1 MRPKLILI
9 FLLFLNQI
17 QAQQATDQQDS
28 IRQNYLKELKII
40 GKTFT
45 DDFYPT
51 YAKTYSLPEKLF
63 IAKIDSVRK
72 KFNTVLNNYKSK
84 FDIKYIQEQQIEI
97 KYYFDK
103 LLIEYPLNHDIYI
116 GKTSQTLS
124 LIPERLKS
132 NLADFNKVELLANSD
147 FTNYLK
153 AFLSYEINIEL
164 KRGIYK
170 NSDNQ
175 QLNVVWKL
183 IPKFISNLKCKAFWQ
198 CDYLYNHIDNNGIK
212 NIETIYANF
221 KSTCN
226 DTAYLNKVNS
236 IYSEDSIGRQGHLIK
251 AYKTV
256 GSFKLDIHMFLP
268 DSLMN
273 GNKRPVIVY
282 FHGGSWSEGK
292 PDWFFYACESYAKKG
307 WVACAVEYRIY
318 GRQGTL
324 PFDAVMDAKS
334 AIRWLRQHSTEYNI
348 DTNKIVAS
356 GNSAGGHLILCATL
370 ADKWNE
376 KTDDL
381 KFSSVPNVLMVNS
394 GVYDL
399 TDQNTAWIRK
409 DLKDKNLV
417 KEISPD
423 YLFKNNFPPTLIIH
437 GTDDQN
443 VPYSTAQ
450 KFVTGLTK
458 TGNSKIEFHSIKGA
472 GHFIWFDPK
481 YSSEVSRLRNEF
493 LTKLGY

>member
-9 FLLFLNQI
+9 FFLFLNQI
-17 QAQQATDQQDS
+17 HAQQTNEQDT
-28 IRQNYLKELKII
+28 IRQNYLEKLKII

-45 DDFYPT
+45 DDFYPNYT
-51 YAKTYSLPEKLF
+51 KTYSLPEKLF

-72 KFNTVLNNYKSK
+72 KFNAVLNSYKSTLN
-84 FDIKYIQEQQIEI
+84 IKYIQEQQTEI

-103 LLIEYPLNHDIYI
+103 LLIEYPLNHDTYL

-124 LIPERLKS
+124 TIPQKLNS
-132 NLADFNKVELLANSD
+132 NLADFNKVELLTNSD
-147 FTNYLK
+147 FTNYVK
-153 AFLSYEINIEL
+153 AFLSYQINLEL
-164 KRGIYK
+164 KKTSYR
-170 NSDNQ
+170 NTDNQ
-175 QLNVVWKL
+175 QLNAVWKL
-183 IPKFISNLKCKAFWQ
+183 IPKFISNPTCKSFWQ

-212 NIETIYANF
+212 NIEPIYAGF
-221 KSTCN
+221 RATCN

-251 AYKTV
+251 TYKTV
-256 GSFKLDIHMFLP
+256 GSFKLDIHIFLP
-268 DSLMN
+268 DSLLN
-273 GNKRPVIVY
+273 GNKRPSIVY

-292 PDWFFYACESYAKKG
+292 PDWFFYACENYAKKG
-307 WVACAVEYRIY
+307 WVACAVEYRTF
-318 GRQGTL
+318 GREGTM

-334 AIRWLRQHSTEYNI
+334 AIRWLRQHSNVYNI
-348 DTNKIVAS
+348 DTNKIIAS
-356 GNSAGGHLILCATL
+356 GNSAGGHLILCAAL

-417 KEISPD
+417 KEISPA
-423 YLFKNNFPPTLIIH
+423 YLFKKNFPPTLIIH
-437 GTDDQN
+437 GTDDKN
-443 VPYSTAQ
+443 VSYSTAQ
-450 KFVTGLTK
+450 KFVTEMKGA
-458 TGNSKIEFHSIKGA
+458 GNNTIEFESLTGA
-472 GHFIWFDPK
+472 GHFIWYAPK